1 MFVDLQDNE
10 INYLYD
16 ADLSK
21 VEQDHSYVMVY
32 EDLIDSSNATPV
44 STIVLNNIVY
54 FKSAKEHAIGPG
66 NSVNYNLYYGR
77 DYIKYIKPT
86 SYYNYDIDETV
97 YSYIQYDQSTISYY
111 LTGNNSQ
118 DNAILSAT
126 PSDVNLYQDV
136 VNKNSSENYTL
147 TFFNDGVDWVDNKST
162 KAETKVIG
170 NFNGP
175 IFKLIGNIGPDYGMF
190 KYRIS
195 TKSNSNQQIEQV
207 VVDWTDVDCYFSSG
221 LLESE
226 LLDIS
231 NLGYE
236 EYIIEIETLYDKNVL
251 SYGNN
256 ILIKEIQF
264 LKNYNISLGEE
275 LINPDLSFISI
286 GGVK

>member
-1 MFVDLQDNE
+1 LFVDLQDNE

-44 STIVLNNIVY
+44 STTVLDNIVY

-175 IFKLIGNIGPDYGMF
+175 KFKLIGNIGPDYGMF

-207 VVDWTDVDCYFSSG
+207 VVDWTGVDCYSSSG